1 MSLSIYARSCNVKA
15 YKVTQSE
22 GYILTRH
29 GRITTIQINKRND
42 MQIGGKLPQ
51 VQGISGCKDGLG
63 AVQ

>member
-1 MSLSIYARSCNVKA
+1 M
-15 YKVTQSE
+15 
-22 GYILTRH
+22 LTRH
-29 GRITTIQINKRND
+29 GRITNIQINKRND